1 MHHTKF
7 TLASAAII
15 AVIAVTAIGF
25 AIPQQAL
32 AYRHHHNN
40 GIKVDQQIS
49 QANICAGVNEEA
61 TDNPTLPEKESAEPA
76 PAPTI
81 CLNSANNS
89 ADVHH

>member
-1 MHHTKF
+1 MHHRKF
-7 TLASAAII
+7 FMTSAAII
-15 AVIAVTAIGF
+15 AVIAVSAIGF

-32 AYRHHHNN
+32 AYRHSHNS

-49 QANICAGVNEEA
+49 QANVCTGVNEESGES
-61 TDNPTLPEKESAEPA
+61 PTLSEKESAEPA
-76 PAPTI
+76 QAPTI